1 MAPAL
6 PSAPWTDWQVN
17 AMSEFKIQQIFQH
30 GWDAYFEQ
38 AHPGPDKVKA
48 ARAILDCKSGRL
60 GCNLS
65 ICSSCGH
72 TEVHNNSCRNR
83 NCPGCQAVLKEVWVD
98 KRRAEVID
106 APYYHVVFTL
116 PHELNGL
123 LYCNQKLLYSLFH
136 RCSAE
141 TLLELSRD
149 RKYLGA
155 TPGIIQVLHTWG
167 QELNYHVHLHCIIS
181 GGGLSADGKLRRS
194 QKQFFLPVRVMR
206 DLFKGK
212 FLSALQSYYA
222 SGQLSFSSSCEEMRN
237 PYEWQAFR
245 ELLYKKDW
253 CPYIKETF
261 NGFGNAIE
269 YLGRY
274 THRIAITNARIRSV
288 SETHTTFAARDYRTG
303 GMRDITLENTEFIR
317 RFLMH
322 VLPSGFQKIRYYG
335 FLNNRS
341 RKKNLKLIFKLQRFQ
356 KFRERYSGMTMAE
369 LLKAVWGC
377 DVTVCTA
384 CGCGSMKPGGKTY
397 ANRN

>member
-1 MAPAL
+1 
-6 PSAPWTDWQVN
+6 
-17 AMSEFKIQQIFQH
+17 
-30 GWDAYFEQ
+30 
-38 AHPGPDKVKA
+38 
-48 ARAILDCKSGRL
+48 
-60 GCNLS
+60 
-65 ICSSCGH
+65 
-72 TEVHNNSCRNR
+72 
-83 NCPGCQAVLKEVWVD
+83 
-98 KRRAEVID
+98 
-106 APYYHVVFTL
+106 
-116 PHELNGL
+116 
-123 LYCNQKLLYSLFH
+123 
-136 RCSAE
+136 
-141 TLLELSRD
+141 
-149 RKYLGA
+149 
-155 TPGIIQVLHTWG
+155 
-167 QELNYHVHLHCIIS
+167 
-181 GGGLSADGKLRRS
+181 
-194 QKQFFLPVRVMR
+194 MR